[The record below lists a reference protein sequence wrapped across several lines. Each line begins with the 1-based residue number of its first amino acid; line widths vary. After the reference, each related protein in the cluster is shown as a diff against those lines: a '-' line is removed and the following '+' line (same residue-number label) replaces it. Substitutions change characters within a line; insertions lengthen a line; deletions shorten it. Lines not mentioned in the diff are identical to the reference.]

1 MRKHIRKIKHTFS
14 ENFLYRL
21 NIFMLI
27 VCAFLMT
34 NPFTYLI
41 MLGLY
46 IPMAIP
52 LWFQKITLKEKILWS
67 VVPMSIPTIIFLLFI
82 LGDFFALPK

>member
-1 MRKHIRKIKHTFS
+1 MRKRVQKIKHSFS

-21 NIFMLI
+21 NIFMVI
-27 VCAFLMT
+27 VCAFLMI
-34 NPFTYLI
+34 NPRTYLI

-52 LWFQKITLKEKILWS
+52 LWFQKISLKEKILWS
-67 VVPMSIPTIIFLLFI
+67 VVPICIPTMVYLLSI
-82 LGDFFALPK
+82 LGNFFVS

>member
-1 MRKHIRKIKHTFS
+1 MRKRIQKIKHSFS

-21 NIFMLI
+21 NIFMVI
-27 VCAFLMT
+27 VCAFLMI

-52 LWFQKITLKEKILWS
+52 LWFQKISLKEKILWS
-67 VVPMSIPTIIFLLFI
+67 VVPMSIPTIIYLMFI
-82 LGDFFALPK
+82 FGNFFVY

>member
-1 MRKHIRKIKHTFS
+1 MRKRIKRINHTLS

-27 VCAFLMT
+27 VCAFLMI

-46 IPMAIP
+46 VPMAIP
-52 LWFQKITLKEKILWS
+52 LWFQKISLKEKILWS
-67 VVPMSIPTIIFLLFI
+67 IVPMSIPTIIYLFFI
-82 LGDFFALPK
+82 LGNFFLS

>member
-1 MRKHIRKIKHTFS
+1 MRKTIRRIKNTFS

-21 NIFMLI
+21 NIVMLI
-27 VCAFLMT
+27 VCAFLMI

-46 IPMAIP
+46 VTMAIP
-52 LWFQKITLKEKILWS
+52 LWFQKISLKERILWS
-67 VVPMSIPTIIFLLFI
+67 VVPMSIPTIIYLFFI
-82 LGDFFALPK
+82 LGNFFLS

>member
-1 MRKHIRKIKHTFS
+1 MKKRIQKIKHTFS
-14 ENFLYRL
+14 ENFLYGL

-27 VCAFLMT
+27 ICAFLMI

-46 IPMAIP
+46 IAMAIP
-52 LWFQKITLKEKILWS
+52 LWFQKISLKEKLLWS
-67 VVPMSIPTIIFLLFI
+67 IVPMSVPTSIYLLFI
-82 LGDFFALPK
+82 LWNYLNN